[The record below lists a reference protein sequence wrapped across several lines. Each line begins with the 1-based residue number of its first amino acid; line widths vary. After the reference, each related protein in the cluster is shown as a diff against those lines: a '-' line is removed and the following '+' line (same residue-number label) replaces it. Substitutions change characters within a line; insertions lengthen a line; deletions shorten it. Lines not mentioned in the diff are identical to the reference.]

1 MTFVDYFFH
10 LLPDG
15 SVQMD
20 QELKATSLKVE
31 DGDKFTVRMIDN
43 RITFVK
49 EAKE

>member
-20 QELKATSLKVE
+20 QELKATSLQVKDGEKFVAKV
-31 DGDKFTVRMIDN
+31 IDN
-43 RITFVK
+43 KVTFVK
-49 EAKE
+49 EKQ